1 LWTELAGPAVYRM
14 QKNKGLDVLSE
25 DEAIYYSKKLVLL
38 SPHHSPLCHASE
50 DHNVNISRTG
60 FGMGSE

>member
-1 LWTELAGPAVYRM
+1 M
-14 QKNKGLDVLSE
+14 QKNMGLDVLSE

-38 SPHHSPLCHASE
+38 SPHHSPLCHAPE